1 MSHSPTPSISPTE
14 SLDGLPPLPRSRS
27 PSSREEG
34 DFLRLVY
41 CSKLVVPDGKSG
53 LEMISAISKL
63 ATAFNKTVGITGGL
77 YYNSDTDM
85 VVQVLEGLHCEVDM
99 LLGNIRADSRHVNF
113 RVIERSAQNQREF
126 EEWGMKECT
135 SEEWQHLFEKF
146 PWVDELGL
154 VRIVVVLV
162 AAPDAGSGGRG
173 GEGSGGS
180 GGSGGSDA
188 AGGKTDDGDGDRTTT
203 RREGRSGGDGGDGG
217 DGGKTSEV
225 EGGKDVDGKTGCA
238 DEDDGKTTETGDS
251 RDSSRGDSFIQEQR
265 FVDNSLVIR
274 GVVAT
279 LKGAAKKGRVTGIEH
294 RVDAETFIQVR
305 MGWCEWGG
313 EGLLHYCV
321 CVPMYGLYPE

>member
-1 MSHSPTPSISPTE
+1 MSHSPAPSISPTE